1 MRKTKFLA
9 SIVVSVFLVSACLD
23 VDMKIKVKPDGS
35 GTIEEHVLLSNDV
48 VDMLSSFG
56 EVDSEGNKET
66 FEIYNEEELRSKA
79 IEIGEGAKFIGG
91 EKISADGKQGYRAVY
106 EFPDITKIRVNQSP
120 DSKLPEGTVDDGES
134 DENGEF
140 ITFNFSKGNPAI
152 LKINLPGMEEPEAKG
167 GDEEQ
172 IESDSLNSGG
182 MEEMFIEMMKDF
194 RMNMEVEIEGDIVE
208 TNAAFRDGS
217 KITLLLMDFKKL
229 FEMPEKLK
237 EFKKLKPNSYKKA
250 EKFFHDIPGFKIELK
265 ETVNV
270 KLK

>member
-35 GTIEEHVLLSNDV
+35 GTIEEQVLLSNDV

-152 LKINLPGMEEPEAKG
+152 LKINLPGMEE
-167 GDEEQ
+167 
-172 IESDSLNSGG
+172 
-182 MEEMFIEMMKDF
+182 MFIEMMKDF

-237 EFKKLKPNSYKKA
+237 EFKKLKPNSYKEA